1 MSGFIGSTGGGGG
14 GGGSPSG
21 PAGGDLTG
29 TYPNPLVAK
38 LRGATV
44 PSGAGLTTGNILQ
57 VSGTSTLSYGP
68 LNLAGGTNYITGTL
82 PSSNL
87 PDATTLAKG
96 IIQLSGDI
104 AGTATSVSVTKIN
117 GSSVPVGGALTTG
130 NLLQVSGA
138 SALSYGP
145 LDLAGGVNY
154 VTGTLPATNLPDA
167 TNLAKGIIQ
176 LSGDLSGTAA
186 SPTVSDLTISGEVQ
200 GSIIYFNGS
209 NWVQLSPGTNGQA
222 LLTGGPSANPSWGSV
237 ATNVNEGTATLDF
250 GTIPGSTN
258 SSVVVSSQTGILAT
272 SNIKVWIQDDTTATH
287 NEEEH
292 RIVALNSVIT
302 AGTIVPNT
310 SFTIYLYTTLRLT
323 GTFKVRWEWR

>member
-82 PSSNL
+82 PSS
-87 PDATTLAKG
+87 
-96 IIQLSGDI
+96 
-104 AGTATSVSVTKIN
+104 
-117 GSSVPVGGALTTG
+117 
-130 NLLQVSGA
+130 
-138 SALSYGP
+138 
-145 LDLAGGVNY
+145 
-154 VTGTLPATNLPDA
+154 NLPDA

-272 SNIKVWIQDDTTATH
+272 SNIKIWIQDDTTATH